1 MAHVFM
7 VQLQRQVGRL
17 GGDASMPGDDD
28 GNINL
33 PLIKSILTACKRRK
47 RLLFVYGENDYLWQE
62 FQEHLTRFGSDRSR
76 LPFELKTIP
85 KANHILTE
93 ESWQQALFTS
103 VCDWYSR
110 IARGQARRQPA

>member
-1 MAHVFM
+1 M
-7 VQLQRQVGRL
+7 VQLQRRVGRL
-17 GGDASMPGDDD
+17 NGDMSTPADDD
-28 GNINL
+28 SNVNV
-33 PLIKSILTACKRRK
+33 PLIKSIMAACKRRK

-62 FQEHLTRFGSDRSR
+62 FQEHLSRFGSDRSR
-76 LPFELKTIP
+76 LPFELQTIP

-110 IARGQARRQPA
+110 LTAGQAQRHLA

>member
-1 MAHVFM
+1 MPVVRAEIEVAGIR
-7 VQLQRQVGRL
+7 QRARRGEFE
-17 GGDASMPGDDD
+17 
-28 GNINL
+28 
-33 PLIKSILTACKRRK
+33 CKRRK

-62 FQEHLTRFGSDRSR
+62 FQEHLKRFGSDRSR

-93 ESWQQALFTS
+93 ASWQQALFTS

-110 IARGQARRQPA
+110 IAGSQAHRQPA